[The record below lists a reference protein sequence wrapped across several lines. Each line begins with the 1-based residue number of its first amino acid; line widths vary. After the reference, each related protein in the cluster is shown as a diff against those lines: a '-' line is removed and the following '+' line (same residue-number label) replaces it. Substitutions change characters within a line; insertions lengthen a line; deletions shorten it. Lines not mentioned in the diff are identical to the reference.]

1 MPRVCR
7 ELPPDFVRKN
17 ARGGM
22 DQKVGGAEAEAEK
35 KARLPSGLGPLGKS
49 LLTSVPNVKREGSI
63 ARVPKRTLPFAA
75 LDLGL
80 SSELEA
86 FESLGRHTQCGKNPT
101 IDRALD
107 VLEDRVLVD
116 GIVEVADTSL
126 AKLRR
131 LLLGSCSST
140 RSR

>member
-17 ARGGM
+17 ARGGV
-22 DQKVGGAEAEAEK
+22 DQKVGGAGGEAEK

-86 FESLGRHTQCGKNPT
+86 FESLGRHSQCCKNPT
-101 IDRALD
+101 IDR
-107 VLEDRVLVD
+107 VLEDRALVD

-126 AKLRR
+126 AKLPR
-131 LLLGSCSST
+131 LLLSSCSST

>member
-1 MPRVCR
+1 MEQEGRLR
-7 ELPPDFVRKN
+7 
-17 ARGGM
+17 
-22 DQKVGGAEAEAEK
+22 K

-49 LLTSVPNVKREGSI
+49 LLTFVLNVKRGSI

-86 FESLGRHTQCGKNPT
+86 FESLGRHSQCCKNPT
-101 IDRALD
+101 IDR
-107 VLEDRVLVD
+107 VLEDRALVD

>member
-49 LLTSVPNVKREGSI
+49 LLTFVLNVKRGSI